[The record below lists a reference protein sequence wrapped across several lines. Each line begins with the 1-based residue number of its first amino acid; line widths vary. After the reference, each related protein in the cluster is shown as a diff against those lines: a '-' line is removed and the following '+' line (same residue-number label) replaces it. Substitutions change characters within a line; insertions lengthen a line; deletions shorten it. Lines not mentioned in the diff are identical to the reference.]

1 MTKQVLIINVTRM
14 GDLIQTGPLLSR
26 LREEWP
32 DVAIDLV
39 VDRSFAPTAAL
50 LTGLRQIISCD
61 FTGLLDECRTQSKS
75 LVTLMQEMTA
85 WAAPLRAA
93 GYDRI
98 INLTFNRQTGLLAS
112 YIDAP
117 DLRGIIAGPDG
128 YPIVQNPWLSYF
140 TDLHRHRR
148 FNRFNLVDL
157 YAMGGSGPGAFSSL
171 SITIPAD
178 GRAWADLFLQS
189 QGRTVRQWIAV
200 QAGASDVMKAWRP
213 EYFGQ
218 TMARLSHHSGV
229 GFVMIGT
236 AAEADAI
243 RLALT
248 TYRDSGGVA
257 PMLDA
262 SGRTTLNQ
270 LVGLLSRCQL
280 LLTNDTGPMHLAV
293 GVGIPVID
301 LSVGH
306 VDHHETGPYGPGHWV
321 IQPDLACSP
330 CGFDQICAHHAC
342 KDRIIPEEVAMLC
355 LHALGRAPFPSW
367 SLGVRVYQSSADT
380 DGLGAFIL
388 RAGHVDAEVAWYAE
402 FWRRFWYED
411 FTGRPSQ
418 VASNVEPA
426 PDRERAMAW
435 MREAGQPLRLLE
447 QRARHIATL
456 TRRRPIP
463 ASMLQ
468 REQGLLRQ
476 ERENLLPRMMAHL
489 ATGPATVAM
498 IRDIHNDSASDL
510 AILADQHVKVYR
522 RWQQR
527 IAKARSLL
535 SSAPAKIETRQRP
548 LPMIPNA
555 IETGGR
561 GEEVLSAEC

>member
-1 MTKQVLIINVTRM
+1 VTKQVLIINVTRM

-50 LTGLRQIISCD
+50 LTGLRQVISCD
-61 FTGLLDECRTQSKS
+61 FTRLLDDCRTQSKS

-85 WAAPLRAA
+85 WAAPLREA

-98 INLTFNRQTGLLAS
+98 VNLTFNRQTGLLAS
-112 YIDAP
+112 YIGAP
-117 DLRGIIAGPDG
+117 DLRGITAGPDG
-128 YPIVQNPWLSYF
+128 SPIVQNPWLSYF

-157 YAMGGSGPGAFSSL
+157 YAMGGSGPGAFSPL
-171 SITIPAD
+171 SITVPAD
-178 GRAWADLFLQS
+178 GRAWAEGFLRS
-189 QGRTVRQWIAV
+189 PDRTVHQWIAV

-213 EYFGQ
+213 EYFGR
-218 TMARLSHHSGV
+218 TMARLSHHPDV

-236 AAEADAI
+236 AAEAESI
-243 RLALT
+243 ELAKSS
-248 TYRDSGGVA
+248 YRAGGGAA
-257 PMLDA
+257 PILDA

-293 GVGIPVID
+293 GVGTPVID

-306 VDHHETGPYGPGHWV
+306 VDHYETGPYGPGHWV
-321 IQPDLACSP
+321 IQPDLVCSP

-342 KDRIIPEEVAMLC
+342 KDRLIPDEVASLC
-355 LHALGRAPFPSW
+355 LHAIGLGPFPSW
-367 SLGVRVYQSSADT
+367 SAGVRVYQSGADA
-380 DGLGAFIL
+380 DGLGSFIL
-388 RAGHVDAEVAWYAE
+388 RAGHVDAGVAWYAA

-411 FTGRPSQ
+411 FTGKPSRL
-418 VASNVEPA
+418 APNSEPA
-426 PDRERAMAW
+426 PDHGHALAW
-435 MREAGQPLRLLE
+435 MKEAVQPLRRLE
-447 QRARHIATL
+447 QHARHIAEL
-456 TRRRPIP
+456 TRRRPLPVSI
-463 ASMLQ
+463 LQ
-468 REQGLLRQ
+468 REQVLLRR
-476 ERENLLPRMMAHL
+476 EREELLPRMMAYS

-498 IRDIHNDSASDL
+498 IRDIHNDDVAGL
-510 AILADQHVKVYR
+510 TMLADRQVNAYQ

-527 IAKARSLL
+527 IARTRKLL
-535 SSAPAKIETRQRP
+535 SAAPAQIEKRQRP
-548 LPMIPNA
+548 LPMMP
-555 IETGGR
+555 
-561 GEEVLSAEC
+561 VSSF

>member
-61 FTGLLDECRTQSKS
+61 FTGLLDACRTQSKS

-93 GYDRI
+93 RYDRI

-112 YIDAP
+112 YIGAP

-128 YPIVQNPWLSYF
+128 CPIVQNPWLAYF

-157 YAMGGSGPGAFSSL
+157 YAMGGSSHGAFSPL

-178 GRAWADLFLQS
+178 GRAWADLFLPS
-189 QGRTVRQWIAV
+189 QGRTVHQWIAI

-218 TMARLSHHSGV
+218 TMARLSRHSGV

-243 RLALT
+243 QLAVT
-248 TYRDSGGVA
+248 TYRDSGGAA

-293 GVGIPVID
+293 GVGTPVID

-355 LHALGRAPFPSW
+355 LHALGRAPFPAW
-367 SLGVRVYQSSADT
+367 SLGARVYQSSEDA

-418 VASNVEPA
+418 VALNLEPA
-426 PDRERAMAW
+426 PDRDGAMAW

-468 REQGLLRQ
+468 REQALLRQ
-476 ERENLLPRMMAHL
+476 EREKLLPRMIAHS

-498 IRDIHNDSASDL
+498 IRDIHNDGAREL
-510 AILADQHVKVYR
+510 AILADQHVKAYR

-527 IAKARSLL
+527 IARVGTVLSDAPAQVERRPRSLPL
-535 SSAPAKIETRQRP
+535 IQQAVSVASVSITR
-548 LPMIPNA
+548 
-555 IETGGR
+555 
-561 GEEVLSAEC
+561 S